1 MAANT
6 KIEWCDHTFSPWEGC
21 SKVSPGCAHCYA
33 ATYARRFG
41 IKWGPGTPRPMTKS
55 WDLPRRWN
63 RKAERAYVA
72 AAHSTP
78 PGQPIRLR
86 RPTVFPSRMDWLDED
101 VPAETLAAFLRL
113 VLETPYLT
121 WLLLTKRPENF
132 LSLLRLAAG
141 ELGVAGERGDK
152 GASDAWGM
160 VFDWIKGTPPA
171 NVWVGTSVEDQI
183 RADERIPALLKIPAV
198 GRFLSAEPLL
208 GPVDL
213 AASVKVKEACPRCTP
228 PTDPGCP
235 YCLGTGGVPIFH
247 NAAIHWVIIGGE
259 SGPGARSCNVA
270 WIRSLVIQCLTAGV
284 PGFVKQLGA
293 RPYRVEHQSDG
304 DEAVDISLRHPKGGD
319 PTEWPAEVRYVREFP
334 EGLR

>member
-101 VPAETLAAFLRL
+101 VPAETLAAFLGL
-113 VLETPYLT
+113 VTETPYLN

-183 RADERIPALLKIPAV
+183 RADERIPHLLRIPAV
-198 GRFLSAEPLL
+198 GRFLSVEPLL

-213 AASVKVKEACPRCTP
+213 QMMRSGGELGEGEPWM
-228 PTDPGCP
+228 D
-235 YCLGTGGVPIFH
+235 CLRGRVFDSQGDGT
-247 NAAIHWVIIGGE
+247 NTESIHWVIIGGE
-259 SGPGARSCNVA
+259 SGPGSRSCNVA

-293 RPYRVEHQSDG
+293 RPYRVEHQPDG